1 MNNLYINLDKHVY
14 NKYKKNIKC
23 FQHKTQYICGFSYE
37 QTFEI
42 IHLKIFN
49 TYLLDMIREKYNY
62 IIVNV
67 PIVTKKEII
76 NHLDQL
82 HKYKIGQLENNKIT
96 PYFFFNSIPN
106 LDNMIQ
112 LKFHTNVKKIFNY
125 NKLKKEIDIYFLQE
139 KKVCQIKCMFDKKTI
154 KKLTTFLNKK
164 KETGGI
170 FYVKNINHD
179 FIGNVYNIYF
189 HEKVDSE
196 LESVDVIDTRYN
208 FHTHPKEAYINHNC
222 DLGWPS
228 TDDLIT
234 FLHSFIHYKTCF
246 HVISTLEGLYI
257 LSIDKN
263 CLSKIKKEKD
273 IPIYLEN
280 WIEKNLTVNKEN
292 VKLPKGKYVENFGY
306 INSGEQYVKYM
317 KTKKYPKWK
326 CNIFSITFLS
336 WELLKK
342 DVHIYF
348 FVNVLKRNGKCKLK
362 KI

>member
-1 MNNLYINLDKHVY
+1 MNNLNVNLDKHVY

-23 FQHKTQYICGFSYE
+23 FQDKTQYICGFSYE
-37 QTFEI
+37 QIFEI

-49 TYLLDMIREKYNY
+49 NSLLELINQKYNY
-62 IIVNV
+62 IIVNI
-67 PIVTKKEII
+67 PIVTKKKII
-76 NHLDQL
+76 KQINQL
-82 HKYKIGQLENNKIT
+82 RKYKIGQLEYIKIT
-96 PYFFFNSIPN
+96 PYFFFNSIQN
-106 LDNMIQ
+106 VNNMMQ
-112 LKFHTNVKKIFNY
+112 LKFQTNIKKTFNY
-125 NKLKKEIDIYFLQE
+125 NKLKKEVDIYFLQE

-154 KKLTTFLNKK
+154 KKLTTFLNNK

-170 FYVKNINHD
+170 FYVKNVNHD
-179 FIGNVYNIYF
+179 FIGNVYSIHF
-189 HEKVDSE
+189 HEKVSSE
-196 LESVDVIDTRYN
+196 LESVDIIDTSYN

-222 DLGWPS
+222 ELGWPS
-228 TDDLIT
+228 TDDLLT
-234 FLHSFIHYKTCF
+234 FLHSFIHYNTCF

-263 CLSKIKKEKD
+263 CLSKIKKEKNM
-273 IPIYLEN
+273 PIHLEQ
-280 WIEKNLTVNKEN
+280 WIDKNLSVNKEN
-292 VKLPKGKYVENFGY
+292 VKLPKGKYIANFGY

-336 WELLKK
+336 WDLLDK
-342 DVHIYF
+342 DVHTYF